1 MPTTKVSSNDSPT
14 NTVSSNDVPTTTV
27 SSNDVPTTT
36 VSSNDSPTNTVSSN
50 ASSKRCY
57 NNISIGQIV
66 MYSWYLTSLGLP
78 FLTTLYVNKLGESV
92 GLKCLGESGII
103 IYKNESDVETEL
115 DTTAEKKDNK
125 KKHFINDLETAGL
138 FPLATLFGPLSI
150 PLSIGFGA
158 KATINYLRY
167 IS

>member
-1 MPTTKVSSNDSPT
+1 MSKSKSSIIPTNDVPT
-14 NTVSSNDVPTTTV
+14 NTVS
-27 SSNDVPTTT
+27 
-36 VSSNDSPTNTVSSN
+36 TNTP
-50 ASSKRCY
+50 SKKCY

-78 FLTTLYVNKLGESV
+78 FLTTLYVNKLGKSV

-115 DTTAEKKDNK
+115 DTTAENKDNNKKHNK
-125 KKHFINDLETAGL
+125 KKHFINDLEIAGL
-138 FPLATLFGPLSI
+138 FPLATIFGPLSI

-158 KATINYLRY
+158 KATLDYLRY